1 MPVDRALMPGSFHLR
16 GSFDWGKIKIG
27 VRGLLLGGLLGLGTA
42 CQAPGTE
49 ISAPPARLAPVAAIE
64 TTILPQAAE
73 DQMDGENRQA
83 DVPLEFEGRYQVGDT
98 FCTITPVRMAF
109 ELRWARGKGVMRFFY
124 NGTSAEGKPEFVSED
139 RHRGRDRFIFDDDGY
154 SSGRF
159 IRADGVTMKVRRS
172 PK

>member
-1 MPVDRALMPGSFHLR
+1 MPGLSHPR
-16 GSFDWGKIKIG
+16 GGFDWGKIRLG
-27 VRGLLLGGLLGLGTA
+27 VRGLLLGGLLGVSTA
-42 CQAPGTE
+42 CQVPWTE
-49 ISAPPARLAPVAAIE
+49 ISAPPARLAPVAAVE
-64 TTILPQAAE
+64 TTTLSQAAE

-83 DVPLEFEGRYQVGDT
+83 DVPLEFEGRYRVGNT
-98 FCTITPVRMAF
+98 TCTITPVRMAF

-124 NGTSAEGKPEFVSED
+124 NGTSAEGKPEFISED